1 MAKSVKST
9 KKELTVDN
17 VENVPE
23 LAQPEITPEVVV
35 ENEEKVVE
43 PVVDVVVEKKLEV
56 VSEELTDEEKIVKFL
71 ESRSGGYV
79 KVNDFLKSL
88 FPLPKTP
95 NEPPVWL
102 MQGAAKRLRVLLE
115 GMRLKGLIKIANN
128 THLLLGTFYYPD
140 TSHMKTAHHTLNS
153 VQIQCSL

>member
-1 MAKSVKST
+1 MAKSVKSI

-35 ENEEKVVE
+35 ENDEKVVE
-43 PVVDVVVEKKLEV
+43 PVVDVVVENKLEV

-79 KVNDFLKSL
+79 KINDFLKSL
-88 FPLPKTP
+88 FPLPKHQMSHQYG
-95 NEPPVWL
+95 L
-102 MQGAAKRLRVLLE
+102 CRVLQ
-115 GMRLKGLIKIANN
+115 R
-128 THLLLGTFYYPD
+128 D
-140 TSHMKTAHHTLNS
+140 
-153 VQIQCSL
+153 

>member
-9 KKELTVDN
+9 KKELTVD
-17 VENVPE
+17 NVPE

-35 ENEEKVVE
+35 ENEEKVAE
-43 PVVDVVVEKKLEV
+43 PVVEVVVENKVEV